1 MPFSNHMLH
10 FSKERKKLHKAKMQR
25 NDDMYHEGRHML
37 NQLREMMEVLSINRD
52 PSVVDEM
59 QEMWRKLHKKKGPE
73 GNQ

>member
-1 MPFSNHMLH
+1 
-10 FSKERKKLHKAKMQR
+10 
-25 NDDMYHEGRHML
+25 ML

-73 GNQ
+73 DNQ

>member
-1 MPFSNHMLH
+1 MLH
-10 FSKERKKLHKAKMQR
+10 FSKERKKLYKVKMQH
-25 NDDMYHEGRHML
+25 NNDMYNKGHNML

-59 QEMWRKLHKKKGPE
+59 QEMWRKLRKKKGPE